1 MEMLKQLWAYD
12 QWANNL
18 LFDTFEKQNIAIPA
32 SSLRLLSHIVNTQ
45 ATWLSRILKEKPIV
59 SVWQE
64 HDLMYCRELFLQT
77 SSALEKIV
85 ISCVTDQQVDYQNTA
100 QRQFRNTLFDILL
113 HVFNHGTYHRAQI
126 AADMRKNGLEPV
138 NTDYI
143 TFVR

>member
-1 MEMLKQLWAYD
+1 METLKQLCAYD
-12 QWANNL
+12 RWANNL
-18 LFDTFEKQNIAIPA
+18 LFDAFKKQNEAIPA

-45 ATWLSRILKEKPIV
+45 STWLSRILKETPMV

-64 HDLMYCRELFLQT
+64 HDLIYCRELFSQT

-85 ISCVTDQQVDYQNTA
+85 IAYATDQQVDYRNTA
-100 QRQFRNTLFDILL
+100 QQQFRNTLFDILL

-126 AADMRKNGLEPV
+126 AADMRKNGLEPI